1 MLANLVASYLLGL
14 ATPLTA
20 VCVLPLY
27 PGFIAFLSNHRRE
40 SDRRPPLL
48 LGLAVVAGVTACMV
62 AIGLVFST
70 LLELSLT
77 GVAGIAS
84 PIAFALL
91 AFIGV
96 LLLADVDFSRLLP
109 VVRAPSSSRPV
120 AAAFAYGVFFGFIVL
135 PCNPGFIG
143 AFFSKQL
150 ALSVGDFGLNVLNS
164 VIFAIGIGTPLLLL
178 AVAGAAL
185 GRSIVRVLTRYKSP
199 INRVAGAAMLGISIY
214 YLVAVFQVPQLLF
227 RSLLA

>member
-1 MLANLVASYLLGL
+1 MLANFAASYLLGL

-27 PGFIAFLSNHRRE
+27 PGFIAFLSNQRQE
-40 SDRRPPLL
+40 ADRRPPLL
-48 LGLAVVAGVTACMV
+48 LGLAVVAGVVACMV

-84 PIAFALL
+84 PIAFTLL
-91 AFIGV
+91 AVIGV
-96 LLLADVDFSRLLP
+96 LLLFDADFSRLFP
-109 VVRAPSSSRPV
+109 VVRAPSTSRPV
-120 AAAFAYGVFFGFIVL
+120 AAAFGYGAFFAFIIL

-150 ALSVGDFGLNVLNS
+150 ALSVGDFGVNVLNS
-164 VIFAIGIGTPLLLL
+164 VIFALGIGTPLLVL
-178 AVAGAAL
+178 AVAGAAF
-185 GRSIVRVLTRYKSP
+185 GKSIIGFLTRYKSP
-199 INRVAGAAMLGISIY
+199 INRIAGAAMVAISVY
-214 YLVAVFQVPQLLF
+214 YLIAVFQVPQRLF
-227 RSLLA
+227 GGA

>member
-1 MLANLVASYLLGL
+1 MFANFAASYLLGL

-27 PGFIAFLSNHRRE
+27 PGFIAFLSNQRRE
-40 SDRRPPLL
+40 GDSRPPLL
-48 LGLAVVAGVTACMV
+48 LGLAVVAGVVACMV

-91 AFIGV
+91 AVIGV
-96 LLLADVDFSRLLP
+96 LLLFNADFSRLFP
-109 VVRAPSSSRPV
+109 VVRAPSTSRPLL
-120 AAAFAYGVFFGFIVL
+120 AAFGYGAFFAFIIL

-150 ALSVGDFGLNVLNS
+150 ALSIGDFGLNVLNS
-164 VIFAIGIGTPLLLL
+164 VIFAVGIGTPLLVL
-178 AVAGAAL
+178 AVAGAAF
-185 GRSIVRVLTRYKSP
+185 GRRIIGFLTRHKSP
-199 INRVAGAAMLGISIY
+199 INRIAGAAMVGISLY
-214 YLVAVFQVPQLLF
+214 YLIAVFQVPQRVLGG
-227 RSLLA
+227 A